1 MQSFVQWVADQV
13 EFFPLL
19 LLPEAKCA
27 QSNHLPKFGDVN
39 EGHTQRHKETDT
51 QRESANPKP

>member
-1 MQSFVQWVADQV
+1 MQSFLQWVADQV

-27 QSNHLPKFGDVN
+27 QSSHLPKFGAVN
-39 EGHTQRHKETDT
+39 EGHTQRHEETET
-51 QRESANPKP
+51 KRQSENPKL